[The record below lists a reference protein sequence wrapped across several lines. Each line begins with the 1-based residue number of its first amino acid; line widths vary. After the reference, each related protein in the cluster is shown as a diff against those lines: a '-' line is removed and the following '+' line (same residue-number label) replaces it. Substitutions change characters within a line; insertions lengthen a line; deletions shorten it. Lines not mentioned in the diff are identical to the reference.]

1 MREVVGSIPT
11 ATTTFFPQI
20 SHSYQLRH
28 QFTRDVILR
37 LFTQGVA
44 SRFASKT
51 CLQRFAKVLHCFF
64 HALGY
69 SPGVKGGG
77 VQARVSH
84 QVFDDRRI

>member
-1 MREVVGSIPT
+1 
-11 ATTTFFPQI
+11 
-20 SHSYQLRH
+20 
-28 QFTRDVILR
+28 LR